1 VDNLEKRIYEFGP
14 FHLNPA
20 ERLLLRD
27 GIALSLEP
35 KIFQTLVVLVRNSG
49 HLLTKDELLK
59 EVWPDAF
66 VEEGSLTRNISTLRR
81 MLSDGST
88 GTTYIETVPR
98 QGYRFLAEVKVRQAV
113 TIFQEDAKVR
123 IFTDDTRAKTD
134 NGVSD
139 LRAATKAMPAADRA
153 PAKQVNFRQWPR
165 ARVLLIAMALVSVSA
180 LIYFK
185 SASKSREPASVSAI
199 RSIAVL
205 PFKPLSAQRDDLL
218 DVGLADSLI
227 TQLGKIK
234 QLSVRP
240 TSAVLKFAEREQDSL
255 TIGRELAVDA
265 VLESRY
271 HRIGD
276 RLRINSQLVRVS
288 DGKIIWAFQCSDQC
302 IDILMMQESVSTSI
316 ARQLNFDLTNEERRL
331 LTKRY
336 TDNAEAYEL
345 YLNGRAEWN
354 KRTRDS
360 TEKAIGFFQ
369 QALERD
375 SNYAP
380 AYSGLADCYI
390 ALGSVLA
397 DALPRGVMPKAKYAA
412 QRAIQLDDSLAE
424 AHASLGFELM
434 WYEWDFPNAR
444 REFERAIELDP
455 KYATAHQ
462 WYAVY
467 LTAIG
472 HHEEAIRE
480 ARLACNLDPT
490 SPTQQSVLGYLLY
503 FARQYNEAIEQAEKA
518 HALDSSLRP
527 MYSSGAYI
535 ALGRYGEGVEYDLQA
550 NKMAGEKPEK
560 LEQRRTAF
568 ETGGIRAYWKTQL
581 RQFTEAPRPEGET
594 TRYFT
599 LVYALLGEK
608 RKALNYLEK
617 MYQERSGFLIYLKV
631 DPRYDNLR
639 GDPRFDDLLR
649 RVGLDQDS

>member
-1 VDNLEKRIYEFGP
+1 VDTSEKRLYEFGP
-14 FHLNPA
+14 FHLDPG

-27 GIALSLEP
+27 GIAVSLEP
-35 KIFQTLVVLVRNSG
+35 KVLQTLVVLVRNSG
-49 HLLTKDELLK
+49 HLLTKDELMK
-59 EVWPDAF
+59 ELWPDTF

-81 MLSDGST
+81 TLSDGSN
-88 GTTYIETVPR
+88 GATYIETVPR
-98 QGYRFLAEVKVRQAV
+98 QGYRFVAAVNEIQIPQEGPKVR
-113 TIFQEDAKVR
+113 
-123 IFTDDTRAKTD
+123 
-134 NGVSD
+134 
-139 LRAATKAMPAADRA
+139 RAALRII
-153 PAKQVNFRQWPR
+153 PAKLTSFSQRLQLR
-165 ARVLLIAMALVSVSA
+165 ILLLLIGVAVILGSALVY
-180 LIYFK
+180 IK
-185 SASKSREPASVSAI
+185 SASKSRGPASVSTI

-271 HRIGD
+271 QRIGD
-276 RLRINSQLVRVS
+276 RLKINSQLVRVS

-336 TDNAEAYEL
+336 TDNAEAYQL

-360 TEKAIGFFQ
+360 TEKAIDFFQ
-369 QALERD
+369 QAIERD

-412 QRAIQLDDSLAE
+412 QRAIQLDYSLAE

-434 WYEWDFPNAR
+434 WYEWDFSNAR
-444 REFERAIELDP
+444 HEFERAIELDP

-480 ARLACNLDPT
+480 ARLACDLDPT

-503 FARQYNEAIEQAEKA
+503 FARQYNQAIEQAEKA
-518 HALDSSLRP
+518 HALDSRLRP
-527 MYSSGAYI
+527 MYSSAAYI

-560 LEQRRTAF
+560 LEQLRTAF
-568 ETGGIRAYWKTQL
+568 ETGGIRAFWKTQL
-581 RQFTEAPRPEGET
+581 RQFTEAPSPEGET

-608 RKALNYLEK
+608 SKALNYLEK

-649 RVGLDQDS
+649 RVGLYQDS